1 MNRSSHLI
9 RSEAS
14 YIIFKIK
21 QKLSTNTRTPKGAT
35 QQLQC
40 LDKEQLIIKWFQTI
54 YSVKWTFTH
63 EQIPRQNEKF
73 DLLSANKVSVSHMQ
87 TI

>member
-40 LDKEQLIIKWFQTI
+40 LDKEQLIIK
-54 YSVKWTFTH
+54 
-63 EQIPRQNEKF
+63 
-73 DLLSANKVSVSHMQ
+73 
-87 TI
+87 